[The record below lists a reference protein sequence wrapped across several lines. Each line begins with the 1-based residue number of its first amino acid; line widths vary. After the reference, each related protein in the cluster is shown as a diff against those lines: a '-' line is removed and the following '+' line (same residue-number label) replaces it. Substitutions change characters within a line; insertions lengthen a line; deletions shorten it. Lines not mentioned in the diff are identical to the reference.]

1 MSNIANGAPTKE
13 FFVEMLTRDIE
24 LNDAILDLLDNCLDG
39 VVRACA
45 EKDKLQEAD
54 FYASYEANITLSN
67 TEFSITDNCGGIP
80 RDIAENYAFRMG
92 RVPTTQTDR
101 PTIGIY
107 GIGMKRAIFKIGRA
121 ATVYTRNEGQKYAV
135 KIPQDWASTDKWD
148 FPIEEST
155 QENPLDFDGTKVH
168 ISVLN
173 PSIAEMWGTKE
184 NLESFIE
191 ELKRAIQESYSLI
204 IQKGFTININGKS
217 VSANPMELLVQ
228 KSAEAKGIRPY
239 IYTGQYDDVSVKV
252 AIGFY
257 APMAS
262 DDDID
267 EMNESKRSSYDA
279 GITVVC
285 NDRVVLYNDK
295 SGLTG
300 WGTNGVPNYHTQFIG
315 IKGMV
320 IFESSN
326 PRALPMTTTKRGI
339 DHSSAIYIAVKDKI
353 CEGLKMFTNY
363 TNQWKGRN
371 SQERAFSTLAERV
384 QYNDLFST
392 AAKDEYGVSLR
403 KDAHGPGK
411 TFRPALP
418 KPENEKPNKVIRF
431 SRNIEDI
438 KILTGYFYGDKDGDV
453 SPSLIGEKCFDRVLE
468 EARQKEV

>member
-1 MSNIANGAPTKE
+1 MANIANGSPTKE

-39 VVRACA
+39 VVRTCS
-45 EKDKLQEAD
+45 EKDKLQEED
-54 FYASYEANITLSN
+54 FYTSYEASINLSA
-67 TEFSITDNCGGIP
+67 TEFSIMDNCGGIP
-80 RDIAENYAFRMG
+80 RDTAENYAFRMG
-92 RVPTTQTDR
+92 RVPTTQTDH

-121 ATVYTRNEGQKYAV
+121 ATVYTQNAGQKYAV
-135 KIPQDWASTDKWD
+135 KIPPDWASTDGWD
-148 FPIEEST
+148 FPIEENA
-155 QENPLDFDGTKVH
+155 QENPLNCNGTVVH
-168 ISVLN
+168 ISNLN
-173 PSIAEMWGTKE
+173 PGIVEMWGTKD
-184 NLESFIE
+184 NLDSFIE
-191 ELKRAIQESYSLI
+191 DLKQAIQESYSLI
-204 IQKGFTININGKS
+204 IQKGFTIKINGKA

-228 KSAEAKGIRPY
+228 KGTTSEGIRPY
-239 IYTGQYDDVSVKV
+239 IFTGQYEDVSVKI

-267 EMNESKRSSYDA
+267 DMNESKRSSYDA

-320 IFESSN
+320 VFESNN
-326 PRALPMTTTKRGI
+326 PQSLPMTTTKRGI

-371 SQERAFSTLAERV
+371 SQERVYSTLAQKVR
-384 QYNDLFST
+384 YDDLFSY
-392 AAKDEYGVSLR
+392 AAKEEFGVTPR
-403 KDAHGPGK
+403 KDPRGSGQ
-411 TFRPALP
+411 TFRPTLP
-418 KPENEKPNKVIRF
+418 KPESEKPNKIIRY
-431 SRNIEDI
+431 SKSIEDI
-438 KILTGYFYGDKDGDV
+438 KILIGYFYGDKDGDI
-453 SPSLIGEKCFDRVLE
+453 SPSLIGEKCFDQVLE
-468 EARQKEV
+468 EARKKEV